1 MLPNKKVCILTTV
14 HPALDVRIF
23 HKEAKTLAS
32 AGYNVTLIA
41 QHDKEEIVEG
51 IKIIPLPKPK
61 NRLERFLKLDYLL
74 LKKAFEQKADI
85 YHFHDPELVSIG
97 ILLKLFRKKVIYDV
111 HEDYEAKMLN
121 KDWIPR
127 FLRKSIAIGFG
138 AFEKLFSKI
147 FDYIIVADNVIYPKF
162 RHFLINKMVIV
173 RNFPPIH
180 NFKQEKNKGKNKTF
194 VCIYA
199 GGLSENRGL
208 FKMVEALKYIN
219 SSIELFLL
227 GGFENKED
235 LNELKGLEEFKRV
248 KYFGQKSWHEVM
260 KFLAV
265 SDAGLNLLQPVPAY
279 LYAGE
284 NTIKIFEY
292 MMMGLPVISS
302 DFPNLRKIIEEAKC
316 GICVDPA
323 NSKEIAKAIEYLT
336 EHPDEARKMGENGRK
351 AVLEKYNWENES
363 KKLLKVYEELSKK

>member
-180 NFKQEKNKGKNKTF
+180 NFKQEKNKGK
-194 VCIYA
+194 
-199 GGLSENRGL
+199 
-208 FKMVEALKYIN
+208 
-219 SSIELFLL
+219 
-227 GGFENKED
+227 
-235 LNELKGLEEFKRV
+235 
-248 KYFGQKSWHEVM
+248 
-260 KFLAV
+260 
-265 SDAGLNLLQPVPAY
+265 
-279 LYAGE
+279 
-284 NTIKIFEY
+284 
-292 MMMGLPVISS
+292 
-302 DFPNLRKIIEEAKC
+302 
-316 GICVDPA
+316 
-323 NSKEIAKAIEYLT
+323 
-336 EHPDEARKMGENGRK
+336 
-351 AVLEKYNWENES
+351 
-363 KKLLKVYEELSKK
+363 KLC